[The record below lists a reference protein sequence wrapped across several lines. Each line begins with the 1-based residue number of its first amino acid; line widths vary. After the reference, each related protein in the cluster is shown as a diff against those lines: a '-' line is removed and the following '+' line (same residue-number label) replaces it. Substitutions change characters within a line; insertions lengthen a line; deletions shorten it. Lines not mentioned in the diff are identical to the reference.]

1 MTIPP
6 HDSSSNVTLRELYSQ
21 TEGVRTTL
29 ETQIHSL
36 DDTLSGKIESLR
48 ALIHSELQTHQS
60 EHAMHEKRHDTE
72 FAKRSSMIRWAVT
85 SILTGI
91 GVLTAIVFGI
101 LAYVNS
107 IPG

>member
-1 MTIPP
+1 
-6 HDSSSNVTLRELYSQ
+6 LRELYAQ

-29 ETQIHSL
+29 EAQMHSL
-36 DDTLSGKIESLR
+36 DSTLSGKIESLR
-48 ALIHSELQTHQS
+48 ALIHSELQSHQS
-60 EHAMHEKRHDTE
+60 DHELHDKHHETE

-101 LAYVNS
+101 LSYVNS
-107 IPG
+107 LPG

>member
-1 MTIPP
+1 MTSPN
-6 HDSSSNVTLRELYSQ
+6 DSGGNVTLRELYSQ

-29 ETQIHSL
+29 ETQLHSL
-36 DDTLSGKIESLR
+36 DSTLSGKIESLR
-48 ALIHSELQTHQS
+48 SLIHTELQTHQS
-60 EHAMHEKRHDTE
+60 DHDMHEKRHDSE

-101 LAYVNS
+101 LAYINS